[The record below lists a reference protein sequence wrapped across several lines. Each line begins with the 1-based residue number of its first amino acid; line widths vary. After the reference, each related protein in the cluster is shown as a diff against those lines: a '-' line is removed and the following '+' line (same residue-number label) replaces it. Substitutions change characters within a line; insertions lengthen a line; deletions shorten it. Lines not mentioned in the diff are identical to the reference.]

1 MNCLHILPDLKSLER
16 DFTIDDGVV
25 VIGVHSAKFSNEKL
39 SANIRSA
46 VQRYD
51 ISHPVVNDAEARL
64 WHLLGVQCWPT
75 LVVVGPQGQILL
87 SLAGET
93 HGSLLH
99 QFVSVAVQFYSHSQQ
114 LVKGGLTS
122 CLGPSQTLPSAFTL
136 LYPGK
141 VSVSRNGDRIAVTDT
156 GHHRVLL
163 IRLDGSVQVGVFGKC
178 HRLMLDKSRHYY

>member
-122 CLGPSQTLPSAFTL
+122 CLGPSQTLPSASTL